1 MTEHRI
7 ETTSNDTDTHDVDCA
22 FVCALLNQYPCA
34 AYEAYKNAPASIQAD
49 IFVAQAYLESRQA
62 HRPNVH
68 LPDHEKAR
76 IAAGNSFSAEGEA
89 CLAQLLGRFE
99 YYTDLNLTAEQAF
112 AMMRTERSEG
122 FKKEMTSVE
131 LPVID

>member
-34 AYEAYKNAPASIQAD
+34 AYEAYKNALASIQAD
-49 IFVAQAYLESRQA
+49 IDVAQAYLESRQA
-62 HRPNVH
+62 HRPSIP
-68 LPDHEKAR
+68 LPEHEKAR

-89 CLAQLLGRFE
+89 CLARLLVRFE
-99 YYTDLNLTAEQAF
+99 YYTDLALTPEAAL